1 MSGTVIGN
9 RVLHP
14 LALALLTAT
23 IMGGGSAKADETIK
37 VGGLVSI
44 TGGAASIGKIAGTA
58 WKLAIDEINAS
69 GGVLGK
75 KIELVMADTTTD
87 PTHALN
93 EARRLVDS
101 EKVVAILGPATSQET
116 VPTLAVTTAA
126 RVTQLST
133 AASTQITVETAPY
146 HFTTSPRGANQLIP
160 SIDYALDS
168 LKVTRIGLISDNGG
182 AAKSAI
188 ADIVPYMKE
197 KGVEPSS
204 VQEFTFRTEDMT
216 PQLLGLRSSGAE
228 VVVLMNST
236 GDDARKFLENRMD
249 IGWDVPVLAS
259 PAMTTTAVGNAAVVG
274 HEPFNGVYSLQFEGL
289 TYCDGDPLG
298 QSLFSKYAKRAES
311 AVPDLERIGGPASL
325 QLYYIQPYLLAAAMN
340 GSGKTDGPSV
350 TAWLENNVQTVDTIV
365 GKLSASAGNHFLP
378 PATSLKIVKNPDRP
392 REDGLVERADC
403 GRQG

>member
-1 MSGTVIGN
+1 MPGTAF
-9 RVLHP
+9 RKAALHP
-14 LALALLTAT
+14 LALALLSTTMLAV
-23 IMGGGSAKADETIK
+23 GSAKAEDTIK
-37 VGGLVSI
+37 IGGLVSV
-44 TGGAASIGKIAGTA
+44 TGGAASIGKIAETA
-58 WKLAIDEINAS
+58 WRLAIDEINAS

-75 KIELVMADTTTD
+75 KLELVMADTMSD

-101 EKVVAILGPATSQET
+101 EKVEAVLGPATSQET
-116 VPTLAVTTAA
+116 VPTLAVTTEGK
-126 RVTQLST
+126 VTQIST

-160 SIDYALDS
+160 SIEYALNT

-188 ADIVPYMKE
+188 ADIVPYMKD
-197 KGVEPSS
+197 KGVEPSG

-216 PQLLGLRSSGAE
+216 PQLLGLRGSGAE
-228 VVVLMNST
+228 VLVLMNST

-259 PAMTTTAVGNAAVVG
+259 PAMTTTAVGNATVIG
-274 HEPFNGVYSLQFEGL
+274 HEPFEGVYSLQFEGL

-298 QSLFSKYAKRAES
+298 GSLFAQYTKRAKA

-340 GSGKTDGPSV
+340 GSGKTDGPSL

-365 GKLSASAGNHFLP
+365 GRLSASTSNHFLP
-378 PATSLKIVKNPDRP
+378 PATSLKIVKNPDQP
-392 REDGLVERADC
+392 REDGLVQRADC
-403 GRQG
+403 AQ